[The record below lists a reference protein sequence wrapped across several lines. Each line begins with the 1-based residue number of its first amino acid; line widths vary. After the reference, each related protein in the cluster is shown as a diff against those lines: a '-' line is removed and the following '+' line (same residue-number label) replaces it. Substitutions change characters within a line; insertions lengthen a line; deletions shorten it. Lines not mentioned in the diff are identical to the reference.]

1 MKWVIL
7 PILLIAAA
15 ALLSGCSRKGNIMD
29 GDGMMNTYRQISQA
43 EAMQMMLKD
52 DGHVIVD
59 VRRADEYAAGHI
71 PGAILIPNES
81 IDTVR
86 PAELPDLDQIILIYC
101 RSGNRSK
108 QAAQKLFDMGYTHI
122 YEFGGINTWTGEVV
136 TEAET
141 ESAGTRAAEE
151 SAGPTGR
158 TSEPASDEE
167 DMTPAAVPYL
177 TANGKTFSIYFE
189 SNSSAEAFLE
199 KLKEGDVEVV
209 MHDYGGFEKVG
220 PLPWDLP
227 RNDTEITTKAGDI
240 ILYQGNQI
248 TIYYGEN
255 TWNFTRLGYI
265 PDVTKEDLLEA
276 FGTGGVTVT
285 FKVEWTE

>member
-1 MKWVIL
+1 
-7 PILLIAAA
+7 
-15 ALLSGCSRKGNIMD
+15 MD
-29 GDGMMNTYRQISQA
+29 GDGMLNTYRQITQE
-43 EAMQMMLKD
+43 EAKEMMKKN

-71 PGAILIPNES
+71 PGAILIPNEE
-81 IDTVR
+81 IGTEK
-86 PAELPDLDQIILIYC
+86 PAQLPDLDQIILIYC

-122 YEFGGINTWTGEVV
+122 YEFGGIITWDGEVV
-136 TEAET
+136 TEEAT
-141 ESAGTRAAEE
+141 EAVKPAPEVS
-151 SAGPTGR
+151 
-158 TSEPASDEE
+158 SEEE
-167 DMTPAAVPYL
+167 DMTPSAVPYL
-177 TANGKTFSIYFE
+177 TANGKSFSIYFE
-189 SNSSAEAFLE
+189 SNSSAEAFFE
-199 KLKEGDVEVV
+199 KMKEGDVEVA

-227 RNDTEITTKAGDI
+227 RNDTEITTKPGDI

-255 TWNFTRLGYI
+255 TWNFTRLGHI
-265 PDVTKEDLLEA
+265 PDVTKEELLEA
-276 FGTGGVTVT
+276 FGDGDVTVV